1 MIEQEREN
9 IYNEPKMT
17 PTDCQMSVNSDYL
30 KTCEEA
36 ARIGGAILLDW
47 ADRFNV
53 QEKGPADL
61 VTEADLASQRAIRET
76 ILAAFPD
83 HQFLGEEAD
92 PEENDARVSEFRW
105 IADPLDGT
113 TNYVHRVPHFCVSLA
128 LERAGEL
135 VTAAVFDPISK
146 ECFTAI
152 AGEGAWLNGQPIRT
166 SDVDQLSDAL
176 AVVGFPPKVQ
186 PDAPDLRVFLAA
198 INQVQAIRRTGSAA
212 LNMCYVAAGRF
223 DVFWSF
229 STKVWDVAAGALI
242 IRESGGV
249 LTGPDGGDF
258 VLNTGQFLA
267 AAGESLHDQLHQLV
281 RDARN

>member
-1 MIEQEREN
+1 
-9 IYNEPKMT
+9 
-17 PTDCQMSVNSDYL
+17 MSVNSEYL
-30 KTCEEA
+30 RTCEDA
-36 ARIGGAILLDW
+36 ARTGGAVLLDW
-47 ADRFNV
+47 ADRFKV
-53 QEKGPADL
+53 QEKGPSDL
-61 VTEADLASQRAIRET
+61 VTEADLASQRAIRAS

-83 HQFLGEEAD
+83 HQFLGEEDD
-92 PEENDARVSEFRW
+92 PEGNDCGASEFRW

-146 ECFTAI
+146 ECFTAV

-166 SDVDQLSDAL
+166 SSVGQLSDAL
-176 AVVGFPPKVQ
+176 AVVGFPPKTE
-186 PDAPDLRVFLAA
+186 PDAPDLQVFLAA

-242 IRESGGV
+242 IREAGGV
-249 LTGPDGGDF
+249 LTSPDGGDF

-267 AAGESLHDQLHQLV
+267 AAGDSLHDELRQLV
-281 RDARN
+281 HDARN

>member
-1 MIEQEREN
+1 
-9 IYNEPKMT
+9 
-17 PTDCQMSVNSDYL
+17 MSVNSGYL
-30 KTCEEA
+30 KICEDA
-36 ARIGGAILLDW
+36 ARTGGAVLLDW
-47 ADRFNV
+47 VDRFKV
-53 QEKGPADL
+53 HEKGPADL

-76 ILAAFPD
+76 VLGAFPD
-83 HQFLGEEAD
+83 HQFLGEEDD
-92 PEENDARVSEFRW
+92 PEQIDRHGSEFRW

-135 VTAAVFDPISK
+135 VTAAVFDPISQ
-146 ECFTAI
+146 ECFTAV

-166 SDVDQLSDAL
+166 SDVDQLSNAL
-176 AVVGFPPKVQ
+176 AVVGFPPKME

-198 INQVQAIRRTGSAA
+198 VNKVQAIRRTGSAA

-249 LTGPDGGDF
+249 LTSPDGGAF
-258 VLNTGQFLA
+258 VLNSGQFLA
-267 AAGESLHDQLHQLV
+267 AAGESLHNQLRQLV